1 MRAAYLLAFT
11 ASLAAAL
18 SSLFLLPARVA
29 VHFGPGGLPD
39 GWGSSTTHV
48 AFLVGLHLILFGVFF
63 FGHRLVLRIPPRWVN
78 LPHKDYWLAPANRAR
93 AAARLR
99 VFLDAFG
106 AALFL
111 FLLAVN
117 LLSIQANLRE
127 PIRLDMRLFWPV
139 MLAFAVFTVVWV
151 AASYRAFRLP
161 ERDRP

>member
-63 FGHRLVLRIPPRWVN
+63 FGHRLVLRIPPRELKRYLSGLVRSVQGKVASRSTRRV
-78 LPHKDYWLAPANRAR
+78 LMHPATHSPTRR
-93 AAARLR
+93 SR
-99 VFLDAFG
+99 
-106 AALFL
+106 
-111 FLLAVN
+111 
-117 LLSIQANLRE
+117 S
-127 PIRLDMRLFWPV
+127 
-139 MLAFAVFTVVWV
+139 
-151 AASYRAFRLP
+151 
-161 ERDRP
+161 